1 MLNCRRLTTPVTSCF
16 DKMHN
21 EEDDEIEFEF
31 EEEEESAQPTNI
43 NGFSAEYFDEKNRK
57 LQQYS

>member
-1 MLNCRRLTTPVTSCF
+1 MR
-16 DKMHN
+16 N

-57 LQQYS
+57 LLLNS